1 MNRISC
7 FIFDLDG
14 TLTRTNELIYATFN
28 HVARKYLAREFT
40 PVEITGMFGPPEE
53 VAVER
58 LVGQERRDEALR
70 DFYEFY
76 ESHHPS
82 MASAYD
88 GIRECLVFLKERGC
102 ILAIFTGKGRR
113 TALTTLREI
122 GLADFFDAVITGSDV
137 GNHKPSAEGINS
149 VMKRFALEPGEVMM
163 VGDAVADVLAA
174 RAAGVRVASVLWD
187 SYAREK
193 VLALGADEQFHSVS
207 GFRSWLGL
215 HFGIAG

>member
-28 HVARKYLAREFT
+28 HVARKYLAKEFT
-40 PVEITGMFGPPEE
+40 PGEITGMFGPPEE
-53 VAVER
+53 VAIER
-58 LVGQERRDEALR
+58 LVGPGRRDAALVDFY
-70 DFYEFY
+70 DFYEK
-76 ESHHPS
+76 HHPA

-88 GIRECLVFLKERGC
+88 GIRECLAFLKERGC

-122 GLADFFDAVITGSDV
+122 GLGEFFDAVITGSDV
-137 GNHKPSAEGINS
+137 DNHKPSADGINS
-149 VMKRFALEPGEVMM
+149 VLKRFALEPAEVMM

-174 RAAGVRVASVLWD
+174 RAAHVRVASVLWD

-193 VLALGADEQFHSVS
+193 VLTLGADEQFHSVAE
-207 GFRSWLGL
+207 FRSWLAG
-215 HFGIAG
+215 HFGVER